1 MKKRSVLYL
10 IVIIIAVWFSVR
22 LAYAYCDI
30 KKALPVSL
38 KEAGISYILPDLFSS
53 DYKAVLNIGE
63 VEFTVQNGS
72 HDLYRKWA
80 IYHYSHG
87 IDKILNETGLVSEF
101 DFTLNA
107 IPDEFSSKYKYDLT
121 IRLENQKSNESFA
134 DAILKV
140 SDELRAGEYPNF
152 NELHFYG
159 YIDEVFCEAH
169 IGCAESVSKNEILEN
184 IQTAY

>member
-1 MKKRSVLYL
+1 MKKQ
-10 IVIIIAVWFSVR
+10 IIIYIIICIFLLLFLRVFNAFFNIQQILPISTKEV
-22 LAYAYCDI
+22 DI
-30 KKALPVSL
+30 
-38 KEAGISYILPDLFSS
+38 IYILPNLLSS
-53 DYKAVLNIGE
+53 DYKAACKIGLI
-63 VEFTVQNGS
+63 EFTVQNGS
-72 HDLYRKWA
+72 HDLYRQWA

-87 IDKILNETGLVSEF
+87 IDEILNETGLVSEF
-101 DFTLNA
+101 DFTLDA

-140 SDELRAGEYPNF
+140 SDELRTGEYPNF

-169 IGCAESVSKNEILEN
+169 IAHAEIVSKNEILES
-184 IQTAY
+184 IKLAY